1 VSDAPPARPPAPP
14 APVEPRWERLHPV
27 TPVLR
32 SWRVLVVLLVLYGQE
47 RGRSA
52 ASGQDLPGHVE
63 VLVAAAALVGCV
75 VVAVALSAL
84 SWRATRFTV
93 DDEAVRL
100 NSGVVAKRQRVA
112 RLDRLQAVD
121 VVQPLVARLLGFAE
135 LRVEVAG
142 GAGSQVKL
150 AYLREADAQ
159 RLRNLLLA
167 RSAGLA
173 FEGDAAPEAPEE
185 QLVEVPFG
193 RVAGSVALSGAM
205 VALLVVLA
213 GVVVGVVVTRELGVL
228 FGAAAPLVGLL
239 GGLWTAL
246 SKGANWR
253 VAASPDGL
261 RLRSGLVESRTQT
274 VPPGRVQA
282 VRLSQPLL
290 WRLFGWWRVQVNVAG
305 FAGEGN
311 EAQSASTLLP
321 VASAAEA
328 SAVLS
333 LVLPA
338 LEADL
343 AATQGPAGLAAGLS
357 GTSAEGGWLVA
368 PRSARWVDPVAWR
381 RSGALV
387 TDGALLVRRG
397 RLRRE
402 LDVVPHERTQ
412 SLLVAQGPLQRR
424 LGLASLALHSTSGPV
439 SPRAEHLALPDA
451 TALLEEQAARARA
464 ARAAAGPE
472 RWMEQ
477 LSPPRAE
484 TVEPV
489 DPVARPLVPGPEPR
503 DERPG
508 T

>member
-1 VSDAPPARPPAPP
+1 MTQAPPDAAPHDA
-14 APVEPRWERLHPV
+14 APVAPDARWERLHPV

-52 ASGQDLPGHVE
+52 LGGQDLPGHQE
-63 VLVAAAALVGCV
+63 VLVAVGALAASV
-75 VVAVALSAL
+75 VVAVAVSAL

-100 NSGVVAKRQRVA
+100 HSGVIARRQRVA

-159 RLRNLLLA
+159 RLRNVLLA
-167 RSAGLA
+167 RSAGVA
-173 FEGDAAPEAPEE
+173 YEGEAAPEAPEAE
-185 QLVEVPFG
+185 LVEVPFG
-193 RVAGSVALSGAM
+193 RVLASVLLSGAM
-205 VALLVVLA
+205 LALVVVLVA
-213 GVVVGVVVTRELGVL
+213 VLVGVVVTREAGIL
-228 FGAAAPLVGLL
+228 FGAAAPLLGLV

-253 VAASPDGL
+253 VATSPDGL
-261 RLRSGLVESRTQT
+261 RLRSGLLESRTQT

-282 VRLSQPLL
+282 VRITQPLL
-290 WRLFGWWRVQVNVAG
+290 WRPFGWWRVQVNVAG

-311 EAQSASTLLP
+311 EAQAASTLVP
-321 VASAAEA
+321 VASAAE
-328 SAVLS
+328 VGLVVE
-333 LVLPA
+333 LVLPDV
-338 LEADL
+338 EADL
-343 AATQGPAGLAAGLS
+343 GGIGLVPGLDPGLR
-357 GTSAEGGWLVA
+357 GTGTGGGWLVA
-368 PRSARWVDPVAWR
+368 PRSARWVDPVGWR
-381 RSGALV
+381 RQGALV
-387 TDGALLVRRG
+387 TPHALLVRRG

-412 SLLVAQGPLQRR
+412 SLAVHQGPLQRR
-424 LGLASLALHSTSGPV
+424 LGLATLSLHSTPGPV
-439 SPRAEHLALPDA
+439 SPRAEHLGVAEAL
-451 TALLEEQAARARA
+451 ALLDEQALRART

-472 RWMEQ
+472 RWMEH
-477 LSPPRAE
+477 LAP
-484 TVEPV
+484 
-489 DPVARPLVPGPEPR
+489 DPAP
-503 DERPG
+503 
-508 T
+508 

>member
-1 VSDAPPARPPAPP
+1 MSTPAAPPAPP
-14 APVEPRWERLHPV
+14 PGAEQRWERLHPV

-32 SWRVLVVLLVLYGQE
+32 SWRVLVVLLFLYAQE

-52 ASGQDLPGHVE
+52 AGGQELPGHVE
-63 VLVAAAALVGCV
+63 LLIAVAALAGCV
-75 VVAVALSAL
+75 VVAVAASAL

-100 NSGVVAKRQRVA
+100 HSGVIAKRQRVA

-167 RSAGLA
+167 RSAGLV
-173 FEGDAAPEAPEE
+173 FEGDAAPEAPEQ

-193 RVAGSVALSGAM
+193 RVAASVALSGAA

-213 GVVVGVVVTRELGVL
+213 GVVVGAVTTREVGVL
-228 FGAAAPLVGLL
+228 FGAAAPLLGLA
-239 GGLWTAL
+239 GSLWTAL
-246 SKGANWR
+246 SRGANWR
-253 VAASPDGL
+253 IATSPDGL
-261 RLRSGLVESRTQT
+261 RLRSGLLESRTQT

-282 VRLSQPLL
+282 VRLTQPLL
-290 WRLFGWWRVQVNVAG
+290 WRALGWWRVQVNVAG
-305 FAGEGN
+305 FAGEG
-311 EAQSASTLLP
+311 EQSQAASTLLP
-321 VASAAEA
+321 VATAAEVGV
-328 SAVLS
+328 VLS

-338 LEADL
+338 LHEDL
-343 AATQGPAGLAAGLS
+343 GPSGLREGLAGSSDA
-357 GTSAEGGWLVA
+357 GGWLVA
-368 PRSARWVDPVAWR
+368 PRAARWVDPVSWR
-381 RSGALV
+381 RRGALV
-387 TDGALLVRRG
+387 ADHALLLRRG

-412 SLLVAQGPLQRR
+412 SLAVEQGPLQRR
-424 LGLASLALHSTSGPV
+424 LGLATLALHSTPGPV
-439 SPRAEHLALPDA
+439 RPRAEHLSGAQAL
-451 TALLEEQAARARA
+451 ALLDEQAARART
-464 ARAAAGPE
+464 ARASAGPE

-477 LSPPRAE
+477 PAGQP
-484 TVEPV
+484 
-489 DPVARPLVPGPEPR
+489 
-503 DERPG
+503 
-508 T
+508 